1 MTFWDFCAPFYDFA
15 ERRNAKAYN
24 TMVKTV
30 RDVIPGGA
38 SVLELAAGT
47 GSISLG
53 IADKVKN
60 ILCTDMSPKML
71 VVARKKAGKRNVK
84 NIDFGN
90 ADIFCINK
98 PDGAFNVV
106 IAGQV
111 LHLIDEPEK
120 AAAEL
125 RRVASGMVILPM
137 SFTKGLKGRAQFML
151 NIFRLF
157 GFAPKRE
164 LALTE
169 YASFLSGIGFENCA
183 IIPLEGI
190 IPMAVGVWRKSVLP
204 PSSRLVYAD
213 CSA

>member
-15 ERRNAKAYN
+15 ERRNIKAYN
-24 TMVKTV
+24 AMIKTV
-30 RDVIPGGA
+30 RDAIPDGA

-60 ILCTDMSPKML
+60 VLCTDMSLKML
-71 VVARKKAGKRNVK
+71 AVARKKAGKRNVK

-90 ADIFCINK
+90 ANIFSINK
-98 PDGAFNVV
+98 PDGAFDVV

-125 RRVASGMVILPM
+125 RRAASGMVILPM
-137 SFTKGLKGRAQFML
+137 SFTKDLKGRAKLML

-157 GFAPKRE
+157 GFAPKKE
-164 LALTE
+164 LALSE
-169 YASFLSGIGFENCA
+169 YAAFLCGIGFENCE
-183 IIPLEGI
+183 INPLEGI
-190 IPMAVGVWRKSVLP
+190 IPMAVAVWRKKQ
-204 PSSRLVYAD
+204 
-213 CSA
+213 